1 MTKCKQYAVMYNGV
15 SVEYTGYF
23 KTPGAVRKYL
33 KARYS
38 DCNGL
43 TFRAVYPT
51 LEEKIY
57 AVI

>member
-1 MTKCKQYAVMYNGV
+1 MKQYAVMYNGV

-38 DCNGL
+38 DVVGV

-51 LEEKIY
+51 LEEKVY
-57 AVI
+57 HV